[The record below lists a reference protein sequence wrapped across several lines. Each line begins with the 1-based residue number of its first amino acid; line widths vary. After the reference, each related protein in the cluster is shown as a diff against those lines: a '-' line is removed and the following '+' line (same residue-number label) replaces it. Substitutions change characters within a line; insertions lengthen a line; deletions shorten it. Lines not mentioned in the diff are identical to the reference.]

1 MDKEMM
7 AKVNEV
13 LKANGRRELSMDE
26 MDKVVGGECFRIVD
40 IKTEEDLDYFV
51 YTFIASMEKSFGKD
65 VTTDFLLKQLPSYD
79 MIQYYQKGDLD
90 TLHNFLGQRAID
102 RGWNG
107 F

>member
-1 MDKEMM
+1 MSENKNM
-7 AKVNEV
+7 
-13 LKANGRRELSMDE
+13 RELNLDE
-26 MDKVVGGECFRIVD
+26 MDKVSGGAGECFRIVD

-51 YTFIASMEKSFGKD
+51 YTFIASMEKAYGKD
-65 VTTDFLLKQLPSYD
+65 VTTDFLLKQLRSYD

-102 RGWNG
+102 KGWNG